1 MNSASDTLACS
12 AGAED
17 GWLPIREVARLT
29 GVNPVTLRAWE
40 RRHGLIVPHRTP
52 KGHRLYNDKHV
63 QRIRRI
69 LDWLERGV
77 AVGQVSQLLDA
88 GQAPKTTG
96 QTPWSGLQQD
106 MLGALEQLA
115 ERQLDDLFNQAL
127 ALYPP
132 RTLCQ
137 HLLLPLLA
145 TLDERCKER
154 FGGSVER
161 GLFYAWLRTKL
172 GTRIY
177 HSGRQHSGTPLLVI
191 SLDGTPGEPGPW
203 LCAWLAVSAGC
214 PVQVIDS
221 PLSLAEVSLALERT
235 PARGLLLYAS
245 RWAVTT
251 DACREMQRI
260 AKLHDTPLILAGPAA
275 RLAPAASA
283 EHPGIA
289 LAEDPLAVLPHL
301 QACGLLDDEGY
312 LE

>member
-1 MNSASDTLACS
+1 MNIASDTLACPS
-12 AGAED
+12 GNEE

-40 RRHGLIVPHRTP
+40 RRHGLIVPHRTA

-69 LDWLERGV
+69 LDWLDRGV

-88 GQAPKTTG
+88 GQMPRSAEHN
-96 QTPWSGLQQD
+96 PWAGLQQG
-106 MLGALEQLA
+106 MLEALERLA
-115 ERQLDDLFNQAL
+115 ERQLDDSFNQAL

-145 TLDERCKER
+145 TLEERCEGR
-154 FGGSVER
+154 FGGALER
-161 GLFYAWLRTKL
+161 GLLHAWLRTKL

-177 HSGRQHSGTPLLVI
+177 HTSRQHSGPPLLVI
-191 SLDGTPGEPGPW
+191 SLDGAAGEPGPW

-221 PLSLAEVSLALERT
+221 PVTLAEVNLALERI

-251 DACREMQRI
+251 DSCSEMQRL
-260 AKLHDTPLILAGPAA
+260 AKLHDTPLLLAGPAA

-283 EHPGIA
+283 EHPQIA
-289 LAEDPLAVLPHL
+289 LAEDPLAILPQL
-301 QACGLLDDEGY
+301 QACGLLDDQGY